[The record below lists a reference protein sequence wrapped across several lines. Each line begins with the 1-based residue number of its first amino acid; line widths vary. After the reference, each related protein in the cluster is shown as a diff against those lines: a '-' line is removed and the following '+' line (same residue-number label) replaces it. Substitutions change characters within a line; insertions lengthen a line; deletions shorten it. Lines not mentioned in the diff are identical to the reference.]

1 MKLRELQA
9 GDLLF
14 MRGNQEMSQAIQE
27 ATGQYSHV
35 GIYFNQMIYHATKDK
50 GVIKQQLR
58 EFLKTKQHRIF
69 VYRYPRIKA
78 EQVQAAAE
86 HLLGRPYNHSF
97 YPDNGCYYCS
107 QYIAEILPI
116 FETIPMQFGDDK
128 HTISDF
134 WQFYYEQLG
143 LAVPLN
149 KAGTNPSQLSQSEYL
164 HYLGELHD

>member
-1 MKLRELQA
+1 MKLQELQA

-27 ATGQYSHV
+27 ATGQYCHV
-35 GIYFNQMIYHATKDK
+35 GIYFNQMIYHATKVK
-50 GVIKQQLR
+50 GVAKESLK
-58 EFLKTKQHRIF
+58 EVLKTHEQVIS
-69 VYRYPRIKA
+69 VYRYPDINSD
-78 EQVQAAAE
+78 QVLSAAE
-86 HLLGRPYNHSF
+86 ALLGKPYNDSF

-116 FETIPMQFGDDK
+116 FETIPMQFGDAK

-134 WQFYYEQLG
+134 WRTYYEHLG

-149 KAGTNPSQLSQSEYL
+149 QAGTNPSQLSQSEYL
-164 HYLGELHD
+164 QYLGELHD